1 MVSTDGNYRAVE
13 LLLTE
18 GADKNKKDRWGNT
31 ALQDA
36 INHKQGPVTGL
47 LVQWKSEL
55 NAENAAG
62 RLCDAASEG
71 NIDSLKLILEHGI
84 DPNTGDYDNRTPLH
98 LAAAEGHDK
107 AVQYLLSKGA
117 DVNILDRWGTTPLQD
132 AVTHGHVAVAE
143 QLLSRGGKMSAALGA
158 VNMCDGANEGD
169 VRYLKLLIRCR
180 LQSPHTASRER
191 SCTCAPMCS
200 RCA

>member
-1 MVSTDGNYRAVE
+1 MVSTDGSYRAVE

-55 NAENAAG
+55 NSENAAG

-98 LAAAEGHDK
+98 LAAAEGPAFHQ
-107 AVQYLLSKGA
+107 AGSIGQ
-117 DVNILDRWGTTPLQD
+117 
-132 AVTHGHVAVAE
+132 
-143 QLLSRGGKMSAALGA
+143 
-158 VNMCDGANEGD
+158 
-169 VRYLKLLIRCR
+169 RCR
-180 LQSPHTASRER
+180 GKSTDAARQHEAGHLAAHGFRHRSR
-191 SCTCAPMCS
+191 
-200 RCA
+200 